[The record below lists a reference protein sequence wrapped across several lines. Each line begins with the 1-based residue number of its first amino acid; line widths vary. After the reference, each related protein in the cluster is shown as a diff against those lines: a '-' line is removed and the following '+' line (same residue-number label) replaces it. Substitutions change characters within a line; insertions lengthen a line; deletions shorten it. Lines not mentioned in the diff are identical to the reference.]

1 MEFLHFVNEN
11 YGKCSDK
18 IMSKMTHYKIAT
30 CCNKLSFCKN
40 YTLIKNSIN
49 TTNNFELE
57 VQKKV

>member
-1 MEFLHFVNEN
+1 MGNVLT
-11 YGKCSDK
+11 K

-30 CCNKLSFCKN
+30 CCNKLSFCKD

-49 TTNNFELE
+49 KTNNFELE